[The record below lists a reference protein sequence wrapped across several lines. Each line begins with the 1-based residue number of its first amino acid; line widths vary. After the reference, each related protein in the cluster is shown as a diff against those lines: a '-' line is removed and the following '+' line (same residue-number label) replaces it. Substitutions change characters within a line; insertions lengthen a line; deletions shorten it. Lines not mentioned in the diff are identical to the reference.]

1 MYKSNKEIETVAKQ
15 CNKILINNIVKID
28 VFKGCEIVQKFNL
41 SAMIDN
47 EDDQQ
52 IMIGKEE
59 DINFIINN
67 ETGFTKLSQ
76 ENLEDWVY
84 NLVSEK

>member
-1 MYKSNKEIETVAKQ
+1 MCKPNKEIKTVAEQ

-28 VFKGCEIVQKFNL
+28 VFKGCEIVQKLNL
-41 SAMIDN
+41 SVMIDN

-59 DINFIINN
+59 DIDFIINN
-67 ETGFTKLSQ
+67 ETGFIKLSQ
-76 ENLEDWVY
+76 ENLEEWIY